1 LKKSNDYAT
10 EREAARAYRNAMP
23 PLVGSRNIRDF
34 IACAAHGMLIGAIDG
49 AEGARFLY
57 AARVASTAHKAHSR
71 KKSNTVATSA
81 PKPQENEHLTR
92 QISPVTKAE

>member
-1 LKKSNDYAT
+1 LKKSTGYAA

-34 IACAAHGMLIGAIDG
+34 IACTAHGMLIGAIDG
-49 AEGARFLY
+49 DDGSRLLH
-57 AARVASTAHKAHSR
+57 AARVASTAHKAHTR
-71 KKSNTVATSA
+71 KKSNSAATSA
-81 PKPQENEHLTR
+81 PKPQENEHLAH